1 MQTLTL
7 MHYILAKVLWLYIL
21 SNQNFMLKSN
31 IYLLTSINVKH
42 FNFYVY
48 FLGPSHAMAIYLEM
62 FHKYPT
68 R

>member
-7 MHYILAKVLWLYIL
+7 MHYILAKVLWLYIV
-21 SNQNFMLKSN
+21 KSKLYVD
-31 IYLLTSINVKH
+31 IKH
-42 FNFYVY
+42 FNFYVD